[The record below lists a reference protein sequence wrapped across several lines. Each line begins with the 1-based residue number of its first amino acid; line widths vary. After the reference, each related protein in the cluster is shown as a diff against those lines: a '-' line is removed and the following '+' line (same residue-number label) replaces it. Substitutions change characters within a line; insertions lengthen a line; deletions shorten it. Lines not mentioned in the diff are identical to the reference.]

1 MADEAAERQPRSRLR
16 VRSFRWYSSDP
27 GAPLRRRPTDGVLL
41 GISAV
46 ALLLLAPV
54 APGPSTIDQSLT
66 TAIQALPS
74 WLTWTFSAGYATA
87 TLWAVVLVIVP
98 MLTPHRRLL
107 GPLLLLAAFI
117 AFAVAGL
124 AGAFAGTAWDGSWA
138 ALWTDTSPPVYTA
151 VRVGVITAVITA
163 ASPHLAYPIRLVG
176 RVLLGVVAVSAVAI
190 GIAYPIGALAGFLLG
205 VAAAALSHLIVG
217 SPGGHPSPARIAEA
231 LADLG
236 IDDAD
241 VIDHTQPSSA
251 AAAYSA
257 HLPGGEALSINVLGR
272 DDWNSQLL
280 ASSWATATRR
290 GEHLSIGATRLA
302 RVEHAALMSVLAER
316 AGVRV
321 PAVVVAGR
329 SAESDCL
336 LVTRGPTGAS
346 LADLAPEDA
355 HDGLLDEA
363 WQLLAVLHD
372 AGIAHRR
379 IDGTRLIL
387 DQDGLLTLVDFAQAC
402 GAAEPRELMFDRAR
416 LLAATALVVGADRA
430 VASAQRVLG
439 DAGLVALLPFL
450 QPAVLDRA
458 TRARISDGEWDLAAL
473 RDRVVVVTGVEAPKL
488 EQVRRVSVRSLVQA
502 ALIVLVTYGLISA
515 LSGVDFSEIWADLQS
530 ADWAWLAAALVVAPL
545 AQVFF
550 GFSTLGATTAS
561 LRYLPVLL
569 LQYALQF
576 IALVLPATAARIA
589 MDVRFFQ
596 SFGVASGAAV
606 SIGIVDSFSGFVV
619 QCLLLVSI
627 SLSSLPGFTQPV
639 PTTSSATDTSSSTSS
654 DPSALTIMLMF
665 AVISVAIVMVVPH
678 LRRRYLGRVRGALSS
693 LRDQAGQARG
703 ALTVLR
709 HPTNVAQM
717 LGGNLGGQ
725 VVQAAVLGLCL
736 AAFGQH
742 AAMSQLIL
750 INTAV
755 SLFAGLMPVPGGVGV
770 TEAGITAGL
779 QAIGIPSSIA
789 ISVAISFRLVTFY
802 LPPLWGSMAL
812 QWLRR
817 GSYV

>member
-1 MADEAAERQPRSRLR
+1 MAVEAAERQPRSRLR
-16 VRSFRWYSSDP
+16 VRSFRWYSSEA
-27 GAPLRRRPTDGVLL
+27 GAPARRRPTDGVLL
-41 GISAV
+41 TISV
-46 ALLLLAPV
+46 LALLLLAPV

-74 WLTWTFSAGYATA
+74 WLTWTFTAGYATA

-124 AGAFAGTAWDGSWA
+124 AGAFAGTSWDGSWA

-205 VAAAALSHLIVG
+205 VSAAALSHLLVG
-217 SPGGHPSPARIAEA
+217 SPGGHPSPTRIAEA

-241 VIDHTQPSSA
+241 VIDHTQTPSGA
-251 AAAYSA
+251 ATYSA
-257 HLPGGEALSINVLGR
+257 RLPGSEALSISVLGR

-290 GEHLSIGATRLA
+290 GEHLSIGTTRLA

-329 SAESDCL
+329 SADGDCL
-336 LVTRGPTGAS
+336 LVTRGPTGTS

-355 HDGLLDEA
+355 HDALLDQA
-363 WQLLAVLHD
+363 WQLMTTLHD

-379 IDGTRLIL
+379 IDGTRLVR
-387 DQDGLLTLVDFAQAC
+387 DQDGLLTLTDFAQARA
-402 GAAEPRELMFDRAR
+402 AAEPRDLMFDRAR
-416 LLAATALVVGADRA
+416 LMAATALVVGADRA

-458 TRARISDGEWDLAAL
+458 TRARIKAGEWDLAVL
-473 RDRVVVVTGVEAPKL
+473 RDRVVSVTGAEAPEL
-488 EQVRRVSVRSLVQA
+488 EQVRRVSVRSFAQA

-561 LRYLPVLL
+561 LRYLPVLM

-619 QCLLLVSI
+619 QCLLLIGI
-627 SLSSLPGFTQPV
+627 SLSSLPGLTQPV
-639 PTTSSATDTSSSTSS
+639 STGSSTTDTSSSTSS
-654 DPSALTIMLMF
+654 DPSALTIML
-665 AVISVAIVMVVPH
+665 ALALISVVIVLVVPR
-678 LRRRYLGRVRGALSS
+678 LRRRYLGRVRGSLSA

-703 ALTVLR
+703 ALAVLR
-709 HPTNVAQM
+709 HPRNVAQM

-812 QWLRR
+812 RWLRR
-817 GSYV
+817 GAYV